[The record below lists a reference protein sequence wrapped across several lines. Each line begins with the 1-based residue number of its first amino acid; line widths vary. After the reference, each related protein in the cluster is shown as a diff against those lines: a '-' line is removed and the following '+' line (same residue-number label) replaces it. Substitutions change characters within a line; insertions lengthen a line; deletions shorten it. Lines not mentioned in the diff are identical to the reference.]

1 MLSGAG
7 RTAGG
12 LQAGLEPAQGHVGKW
27 EEWGSLTGKNRLH
40 HAARSKEAQ
49 EKVLT
54 PGCCIPT

>member
-1 MLSGAG
+1 MLSSAG

-12 LQAGLEPAQGHVGKW
+12 LQAEPAQGHVGKW
-27 EEWGSLTGKNRLH
+27 EEWGGLTGKNRLH

-54 PGCCIPT
+54 PGCCILT